1 MYTLPSCKNAK
12 LSYLS
17 YFMLQDVCSQR
28 ITTCPQDVQI
38 AKYFV
43 LQIAKCICS
52 NFKIYL
58 SKLPKCICSN
68 WKMQDVCSQPL
79 ATCPQDAFINR
90 QQKQPVRIITGQK
103 SSQSRPLSKSTLAKK
118 RLIAFFTQPHTA
130 IYSNTLKLNLKLNRL
145 RITVLDLYRWT
156 LIIYTPP
163 LFKVIFH
170 KHLES

>member
-118 RLIAFFTQPHTA
+118 KADCFFHPTSYCH
-130 IYSNTLKLNLKLNRL
+130 
-145 RITVLDLYRWT
+145 
-156 LIIYTPP
+156 
-163 LFKVIFH
+163 LFKHFKTKLKVKQVKDHCVRFVSVDFDNLHTTFIQSHF
-170 KHLES
+170 S